1 MVLHEGK
8 NRHIR
13 RMMEAC
19 GVEVLRLLRVSIG
32 PLPLGSLAK
41 GKVRELS
48 PTEKLGLDDAIK
60 ARRAQR

>member
-1 MVLHEGK
+1 
-8 NRHIR
+8 
-13 RMMEAC
+13 MMEAF

-48 PTEKLGLDDAIK
+48 PKEKLALDDAVRT
-60 ARRAQR
+60 RRVPR